1 MLLQY
6 QPFQLQNPPNMT
18 TLATK
23 DVASQEIVDDI
34 LSVFDRGVTFVKEF
48 IDQRL
53 NGSINDETSVGFHEA
68 LKKKQSKTFAAL
80 YKASAHTKTKTSKLI
95 EI

>member
-1 MLLQY
+1 MSHFCFFIDFALLYCTVESRVLEKNEEARDVCSQNQSDITKIYQMLLQY

-34 LSVFDRGVTFVKEF
+34 LSVFE
-48 IDQRL
+48 
-53 NGSINDETSVGFHEA
+53 
-68 LKKKQSKTFAAL
+68 
-80 YKASAHTKTKTSKLI
+80 
-95 EI
+95 

>member
-1 MLLQY
+1 MKKNEEARDVCSQNQSDITKIYQMFLQY

-34 LSVFDRGVTFVKEF
+34 LSVFDRGVTCVKEF

-53 NGSINDETSVGFHEA
+53 NGS
-68 LKKKQSKTFAAL
+68 
-80 YKASAHTKTKTSKLI
+80 KLTVL
-95 EI
+95 EGLTLL